1 LIGVAFCLGYRIYF
15 VFCYH
20 YFIIMNSRLNKSKQL
35 QIDVYLDKAYIHPYF
50 AVRFYIARFTGEY
63 HPLFNIKGACPMFI
77 SDDVKENFPLFLVEL
92 YLQTQGDPS
101 IKVSMYDVGETI
113 GLDRTVSS
121 RTAEELIGT
130 GLAEIKTLNGGIGIT
145 ADGAD
150 EAQKLGASLSGE
162 GDKGHVLGNSAVLN
176 QTDRQVV
183 EEITTGLKSQVGEKN
198 LDFNSLGELMAD
210 LKSVDA
216 QLSSPNPKTA
226 IIRECFQSIMA
237 ILQKANDVD
246 SLTRIKS
253 LLGE

>member
-1 LIGVAFCLGYRIYF
+1 
-15 VFCYH
+15 
-20 YFIIMNSRLNKSKQL
+20 
-35 QIDVYLDKAYIHPYF
+35 
-50 AVRFYIARFTGEY
+50 
-63 HPLFNIKGACPMFI
+63 MFI

-176 QTDRQVV
+176 ETDRQVV